1 MDAETVR
8 YWPRVGMY
16 ITQEFADEWIERL
29 AATDGHTGKYLEDD
43 IEGICS
49 TIHTVAFYIKEGGK
63 GIIF

>member
-29 AATDGHTGKYLEDD
+29 AATDGHTGK
-43 IEGICS
+43 
-49 TIHTVAFYIKEGGK
+49 
-63 GIIF
+63 